1 LLNALPMKDVG
12 KQDNIESG
20 RQRIFQDIEAD
31 DVHTLRHSR
40 VLDGTA
46 GKRGNARMFNEGRS
60 KAGKAVA
67 TGESEATKTSAE
79 VKKSL
84 RAP

>member
-1 LLNALPMKDVG
+1 
-12 KQDNIESG
+12 
-20 RQRIFQDIEAD
+20 
-31 DVHTLRHSR
+31 
-40 VLDGTA
+40 
-46 GKRGNARMFNEGRS
+46 MFNEGRS
-60 KAGKAVA
+60 KAGKAAA